1 MTIKKFADIRKICS
15 YLGKTLSLNLQ
26 KIQALTGYNTT
37 SYRDIATEGSCNQA
51 RSNSFSFKHRGRDN
65 AFYGCSEII
74 RTKNFAI
81 FTKYATIF
89 EQFTAPF
96 HFF

>member
-1 MTIKKFADIRKICS
+1 MPICCM
-15 YLGKTLSLNLQ
+15 LVGTRG
-26 KIQALTGYNTT
+26 IAAGGARGAMPPPT
-37 SYRDIATEGSCNQA
+37 SIFEPNKVQQFQFQTSG
-51 RSNSFSFKHRGRDN
+51 DN

-89 EQFTAPF
+89 EQFTVPF